1 MKIKWK
7 IITAAISIIFLLTT
21 VIVIFANKEISSLFF
36 TENNEVLKNYSN
48 LGLHIINETYDGEWS
63 VVEGNLYK
71 GNEKINDNFTLI
83 DGFTK
88 DIDILATV
96 FQDDTRVTTN
106 VMDESGKRMVRTK
119 ASEEV
124 IEQVLVK
131 GEAYTG
137 SADILGKSAQTYY
150 VPIKDSNGAVIGMWF
165 VGVYTDH
172 IKDKIN
178 NAISIILMLAGIL
191 LIFGVIAS
199 YIFGSNIAMGV
210 KKIKDKL
217 FLMEKGEFH
226 FHFEETLLRRRDEI
240 GEIAVSANNMKD
252 RISDT
257 ITGIQLESEH
267 VKEIAIQ
274 TSVSLNE
281 VHDHIEDISATTQEI
296 SAGMEETSASTEE
309 MNASTHEIEAKVEN
323 MQERTLHGEKLAIE
337 IEEKAQNLK
346 NESEKSF
353 KYAIE
358 IYDST
363 NVQLRES
370 IERAAKI
377 DEIKELSE
385 TILSITSQ
393 TNLLALN
400 ASIEAARA
408 GDAGKGFAVVAEEIR
423 VLADNSKSAVSRITN
438 ITNNV
443 SEAVKQVVED
453 SKSLLEFVD
462 KQVIKDYQKF
472 VDTSIHY
479 NQDADRVKEVVGEIA
494 TMAAQVHQ
502 TIKEMRQSIDDITS
516 AAGEGAQGTMNIAS
530 RITDIASRTNDV
542 VKKSFDNK
550 ESVEKLEDMI
560 SYFQL

>member
-7 IITAAISIIFLLTT
+7 IITAAISIIFILTT
-21 VIVIFANKEISSLFF
+21 VIVIFANKEIDSLFF
-36 TENNEVLKNYSN
+36 TEYNEVLKNYSN

-96 FQDDTRVTTN
+96 FQYDTRVTTN

-124 IEQVLVK
+124 IEQVLGK
-131 GEAYTG
+131 GEVYTG

-217 FLMEKGEFH
+217 FLMEKGEFN

-309 MNASTHEIEAKVEN
+309 MNASTHEIEAKIEN
-323 MQERTLHGEKLAIE
+323 MQERTMHGEKLAIE

-353 KYAIE
+353 KNAIE

-363 NVQLRES
+363 NAQLRES

-385 TILSITSQ
+385 TILSITSK

-443 SEAVKQVVED
+443 SDAVKQVVED
-453 SKSLLEFVD
+453 SKALLEFVD
-462 KQVIKDYQKF
+462 KQVIKDYQRF
-472 VDTSIHY
+472 VDTSVHY

-494 TMAAQVHQ
+494 TMAEQVYD